1 MDEII
6 ISRSE
11 TENLRRGDVKT
22 GTMVEVNDE
31 MEKMNNNFMCFP
43 LYEEASSHNR
53 LRNTFYCTALVSI
66 FGWLG
71 VGRSIGERYERT
83 QGSLRFIDMAD

>member
-1 MDEII
+1 MSRSLTDFSFLFFGKTFSAPRIFGASCVKGTGVFLWIKII
-6 ISRSE
+6 ILRSE

-43 LYEEASSHNR
+43 L
-53 LRNTFYCTALVSI
+53 
-66 FGWLG
+66 
-71 VGRSIGERYERT
+71 
-83 QGSLRFIDMAD
+83 